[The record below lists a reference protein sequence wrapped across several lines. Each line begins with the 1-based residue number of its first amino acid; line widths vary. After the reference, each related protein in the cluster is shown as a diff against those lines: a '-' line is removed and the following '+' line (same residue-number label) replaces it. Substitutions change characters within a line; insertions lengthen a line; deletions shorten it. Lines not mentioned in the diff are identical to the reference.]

1 MIPTNFSELQSEIIA
16 YIDRDDLTTRI
27 PGFIALAELR
37 IRRDLAVR
45 DMEARVCLDT
55 VTGQQ
60 YYGLPQRYK
69 AMRHIH
75 LKTSPITN
83 LEYLTPQNFFIK
95 WAGTNTGK
103 PIVYSISGDEIL
115 FGPTP
120 DGVYTV
126 EMFVYQRYAP
136 LSDSNPVNWLITD
149 AVDLLL
155 YASNLEASL
164 FIKDKEE
171 IDKWAPLFEVAYS
184 AIKTED
190 ALDRHSGGAL
200 MVVPDSP
207 RF

>member
-1 MIPTNFSELQSEIIA
+1 MIPTNYAELQTEVA
-16 YIDRDDLTTRI
+16 DYVDRADLAPKI

-37 IRRDLAVR
+37 IRRDLTVR
-45 DMEARVCLDT
+45 DMEKRVCLDT
-55 VTGQQ
+55 ISGIQ

-75 LKTSPITN
+75 LQTSPIQT

-95 WAGTNTGK
+95 WLGTNTGQ
-103 PIVYSISGDEIL
+103 PAVFTISGDEIA

-126 EMFVYQRYAP
+126 EMFMYQRYAP

-155 YASNLEASL
+155 YACNLEASL

-171 IDKWAPLFEVAYS
+171 IDKWAPLFDVAYK
-184 AIKTED
+184 AVKKED
-190 ALDRHSGGAL
+190 QLDRHSGGAL